1 MQFTKRFSLAVLAAL
16 IAAGSVFAG
25 GGQAQ
30 PGSGSAAQQKVT
42 IKVGDN
48 WGASH
53 PMAAALDTVFKPQI
67 EQASGGALTV
77 DIYHDGTLG
86 NEGDLW
92 NGVRNGTI
100 EV

>member
-1 MQFTKRFSLAVLAAL
+1 MLSIQFLCLEETMRFTKQFLLTVLAVLV
-16 IAAGSVFAG
+16 AAGSVFAG

-30 PGSGSAAQQKVT
+30 GSSGSAQQKIT

-67 EQASGGALTV
+67 EQASGAL
-77 DIYHDGTLG
+77 
-86 NEGDLW
+86 
-92 NGVRNGTI
+92 
-100 EV
+100 

>member
-1 MQFTKRFSLAVLAAL
+1 MLSIQFLCLEETMRFTKQFLLTGLAVL
-16 IAAGSVFAG
+16 IAAGNTFAA

-30 PGSGSAAQQKVT
+30 GSGGATQQKIT

-67 EQASGGALTV
+67 EQASGGAAILHLPNFC
-77 DIYHDGTLG
+77 D
-86 NEGDLW
+86 NKA
-92 NGVRNGTI
+92 
-100 EV
+100 